1 MTLPGPPLGPPLRP
15 VKRKVQVVQI
25 ERSLEPGT
33 KPSRMPAGRSRWLIV
48 RERGNMLDP
57 MCVYVGVERVLPVF
71 SFEEEANLFLRLGSY
86 EGHWR
91 ARERCAVDLVSV
103 LRGPC
108 ADVKSVALDPLPEML
123 EDGTLALVGVGR
135 ERFLK
140 QILVREKR
148 TTAP

>member
-1 MTLPGPPLGPPLRP
+1 
-15 VKRKVQVVQI
+15 
-25 ERSLEPGT
+25 
-33 KPSRMPAGRSRWLIV
+33 
-48 RERGNMLDP
+48 MLDP

-123 EDGTLALVGVGR
+123 EDACPGRGETEELSGAHTCYGEASSACARRLV
-135 ERFLK
+135 
-140 QILVREKR
+140 
-148 TTAP
+148 